1 MKWDVI
7 TNIKWEPIVDK
18 AVYYSMEYGLKIIMA
33 LLIFYG
39 GRFVA
44 KIVRQYTL
52 KLLLSRKVD
61 ETAVKFVTNIL
72 YIVLLVMVIIA
83 ALGQLGIE
91 TTSFIAILGAAGL
104 AIGLAL
110 QGSLSNFASGFLM
123 IIFRPI
129 SVGDFIE
136 GAGTMGI
143 VKEIQVFTTILVTPD
158 NKQVI
163 IPNAQLTNGNI
174 VNYSSM
180 GTRRVDLVA
189 GIGYGDDIK
198 KAKEIIVSILEKDSR
213 ILKDPEYVVAVGELG
228 DSSVNINVRPWVAGA
243 DYWAV
248 YSDTLESI
256 KYAFDEAGISIP
268 FPQQDV
274 HLYSEDKN

>member
-1 MKWDVI
+1 MKWDLI
-7 TNIKWEPIVDK
+7 TNMKWEPIFDK
-18 AVYYSMEYGLKIIMA
+18 AVYYSMEYGLKIVLA
-33 LLIFYG
+33 FLIFYV
-39 GRFVA
+39 GRWMA
-44 KIVRQYTL
+44 KIVRKRTL
-52 KLLLSRKVD
+52 KILLNRKVD

-72 YIVLLVMVIIA
+72 YIALLLVVIIA

-136 GAGTMGI
+136 GAGTMGV

-174 VNYSSM
+174 TNYSSM

-228 DSSVNINVRPWVAGA
+228 DSSVNINVRPWVAVA
-243 DYWAV
+243 DYWGV

-274 HLYSEDKN
+274 HLYTTEK